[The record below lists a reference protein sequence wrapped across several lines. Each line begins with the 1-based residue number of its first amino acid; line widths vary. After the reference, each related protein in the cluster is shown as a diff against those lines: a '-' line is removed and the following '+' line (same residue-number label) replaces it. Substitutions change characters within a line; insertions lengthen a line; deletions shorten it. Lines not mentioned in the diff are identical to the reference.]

1 MLNYMH
7 PCEDEENCQLI
18 SIVDN
23 EYERKFRY
31 LLDIEY
37 TNLFNWNIKIRK
49 LIIVEKFIDM
59 KH

>member
-23 EYERKFRY
+23 AYERKFRY

-37 TNLFNWNIKIRK
+37 TNLFNWN
-49 LIIVEKFIDM
+49 
-59 KH
+59 